1 MKGKNRDN
9 IASNNIKYI
18 SGIKGFACV
27 MVMLG
32 HYLAVYK
39 YAEEFPIRIG
49 ILDSLLN
56 SKLNFLLNESYY
68 LYLFF
73 IVSGYLIARSSI
85 SSLYALVQKIVIRFL
100 RLGVPILCSSTIIFV
115 LCIKGIGMHNAETN
129 ILFANDF
136 FQNNYYDIP
145 ITIEHL
151 LYSPLDSWLLGE
163 AIINQPYWCL
173 KEMFIAS
180 SIIYVVGYL
189 WHKFEKKPMIQTSLI
204 FLAII
209 ASLRFSFDGVRTA
222 CLVGMALQ
230 KFEEKKEDLSNSST
244 FAFWMVAS
252 SILLY
257 IYEERIMCA
266 ILFAVLI
273 FYIPKWKVS
282 KDVLS
287 SKPFQFL
294 GDISWGIYS
303 FHYPILS
310 SVGALLIL
318 HVKTNVL
325 LACIIG
331 IGVSMVLSIL
341 LAIMYRYTLEILISK
356 WIGSLKKLKFEH
368 TRSR

>member
-1 MKGKNRDN
+1 MTGKNRDN
-9 IASNNIKYI
+9 IAANNIKYI
-18 SGIKGFACV
+18 NGIKGFACV

-73 IVSGYLIARSSI
+73 IIGGYLIARSSI
-85 SSLYALVQKIVIRFL
+85 SSVYALVQKIVIRFL
-100 RLGVPILCSSTIIFV
+100 RLGVPILCSSAIIFG
-115 LCIKGIGMHNAETN
+115 LCIKVIGMHNAETN

-151 LYSPLDSWLLGE
+151 VYSPLDSLLLGE
-163 AIINQPYWCL
+163 AIINPPYWCL
-173 KEMFIAS
+173 KGMFIAS
-180 SIIYVVGYL
+180 VIIYVVGYL
-189 WHKFEKKPMIQTSLI
+189 WHKFEKKPMIQISLI

-230 KFEEKKEDLSNSST
+230 KFEEKREDLRNSPI
-244 FAFWMVAS
+244 FAFWMIIS
-252 SILLY
+252 SVLLY

-266 ILFAVLI
+266 ILFAILVYYL
-273 FYIPKWKVS
+273 PKWNFANNI
-282 KDVLS
+282 LS

-294 GDISWGIYS
+294 GDISWGVYS

-310 SVGALLIL
+310 SVGALIIL
-318 HVKTNVL
+318 NVKTNVL
-325 LACIIG
+325 VACIIG
-331 IGVSMVLSIL
+331 IGVSVVLAVL
-341 LAIMYRYTLEILISK
+341 LAIIYRYTFEIIISK
-356 WIGSLKKLKFEH
+356 WINSLKKMKFEYKKG
-368 TRSR
+368 